1 MLFCSMTFLYVF
13 LPIVCSI
20 YLIIRRDLR
29 NYVLLIASIVFYAWG
44 EPAYLA
50 VMLITIISN
59 YVFAIYIE
67 KMPIGGK
74 RLFFLIA
81 AISVDLA
88 ILGYFKYFNFLIEN
102 INLLFKTN
110 SDFVKQTLIS
120 KNSE

>member
-13 LPIVCSI
+13 FPIVCSI

-67 KMPIGGK
+67 KMPMGGVNA
-74 RLFFLIA
+74 F
-81 AISVDLA
+81 S
-88 ILGYFKYFNFLIEN
+88 
-102 INLLFKTN
+102 
-110 SDFVKQTLIS
+110 S
-120 KNSE
+120 